1 MENTE
6 QKSRADKAVDL
17 FVDGYNC
24 SQAVFMAFA
33 DKFDIDKTTAA
44 ALSTSFGGGI
54 GRLREMCGAVSG
66 GAMLLGLKY
75 PHLHPSD
82 TSFKDKNYQIVQNFA
97 LEFKKKIGS
106 YNCDDILDIFS
117 VQDTSNTMTE
127 TKKLYAEKP
136 CARCVRVAAELIE
149 KELSDG

>member
-1 MENTE
+1 MMENTE
-6 QKSRADKAVDL
+6 QKSRTDIAVDL
-17 FVDGYNC
+17 FVEGYNC

-33 DKFDIDKTTAA
+33 DKFDIDKKTAA
-44 ALSTSFGGGI
+44 SLATSFGGGI

-66 GAMLLGLKY
+66 GALLLGLKY

-97 LEFKKKIGS
+97 LEFKKEIGS

-117 VQDTSNTMTE
+117 REESKTPVTE
-127 TKKLYAEKP
+127 LERTYAERP
-136 CARCVRVAAELIE
+136 CARCVRVAAEMLE
-149 KELSDG
+149 KEL